1 MKAGKKIMKQTNS
14 RKQVNSCA
22 TIKKQ
27 VNKWFMSMKSNR
39 NYKDVALE
47 IGLPI
52 DGSIL

>member
-1 MKAGKKIMKQTNS
+1 MKKTIVKQNN
-14 RKQVNSCA
+14 RKKQVNSCA
-22 TIKKQ
+22 LVKKQ
-27 VNKWFMSMKSNR
+27 VNKWFAGLQSNR